1 MTVKKLLY
9 KERKGITM
17 DTIHDKK
24 LIIYGMGKLFRKYK
38 QHILWDNVIACTDK
52 TISTPELYDNNIPV
66 IPLQEI
72 SKKYFDYK
80 GEFNGIL

>member
-24 LIIYGMGKLFRKYK
+24 LIIYGMGKLLESINSIYYGTMLSRVQIKR
-38 QHILWDNVIACTDK
+38 
-52 TISTPELYDNNIPV
+52 
-66 IPLQEI
+66 
-72 SKKYFDYK
+72 
-80 GEFNGIL
+80 

>member
-1 MTVKKLLY
+1 
-9 KERKGITM
+9 M

-72 SKKYFDYK
+72 SKKYFDYIVIFVD
-80 GEFNGIL
+80 EYFENIRVNLM